1 MNTRLILFTSIAG
14 LTLFF
19 SGCSKNDDDH
29 QGIIPLPPVEN
40 AFQEKYPDA
49 KNPVFEI
56 EGNYYVVDFNNEG
69 SETTAWFTDQG
80 VWMMEKIDD
89 TEDYMLYALLNGG
102 APYLIRDGAYPD
114 FDGSFEGNVKM
125 HIMEDIKRCK
135 VVTELHKKVAKCEM
149 VSHEM
154 VDGNPEIQRTM
165 FSDGT
170 KVTVDFGKQIYSIEM

>member
-1 MNTRLILFTSIAG
+1 MQLSLAEEHVDVETLEREAQAAENVSAEAEGEFSYKDLKG
-14 LTLFF
+14 LTFAF
-19 SGCSKNDDDH
+19 SSGA
-29 QGIIPLPPVEN
+29 GAWGTILTI
-40 AFQEKYPDA
+40 QE
-49 KNPVFEI
+49 
-56 EGNYYVVDFNNEG
+56 
-69 SETTAWFTDQG
+69 
-80 VWMMEKIDD
+80 
-89 TEDYMLYALLNGG
+89 
-102 APYLIRDGAYPD
+102 
-114 FDGSFEGNVKM
+114 DGSFEGNVKM

>member
-1 MNTRLILFTSIAG
+1 
-14 LTLFF
+14 
-19 SGCSKNDDDH
+19 
-29 QGIIPLPPVEN
+29 
-40 AFQEKYPDA
+40 
-49 KNPVFEI
+49 
-56 EGNYYVVDFNNEG
+56 
-69 SETTAWFTDQG
+69 
-80 VWMMEKIDD
+80 MEKIDD

-135 VVTELHKKVAKCEM
+135 VVTELHKKGCKCEM